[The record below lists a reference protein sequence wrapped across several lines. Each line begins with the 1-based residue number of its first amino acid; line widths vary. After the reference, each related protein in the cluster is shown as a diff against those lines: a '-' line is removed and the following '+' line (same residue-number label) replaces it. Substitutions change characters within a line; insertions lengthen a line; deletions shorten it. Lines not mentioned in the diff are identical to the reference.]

1 MFGKAM
7 KRGFLFFVI
16 ICLVIGSGGQF
27 VSTVYADDTENTT
40 YEAEADGNAMTG
52 NASISEHPAASGG
65 QKVGGMYQGST
76 LQFNHVTV
84 SESGNYKIT
93 VYYISGDSRRFN
105 ISANGGDK
113 QFEEPP
119 KTVDWDTV
127 GTYDVTLPLNAGENS
142 ILIDD
147 NNWYSPDI
155 DKIVIRGLDDSD
167 PGEGSGGDWKEKLH
181 GTVIEAE
188 ALENIITGNAK
199 IADSSVGSGGKIVKD
214 MNKNSTLQ
222 FTNVTVPAAGTYL
235 IRISYISGDQRP
247 VYMQVNDGLDE

>member
-1 MFGKAM
+1 MFGKAI
-7 KRGFLFFVI
+7 KRGLMFYVM
-16 ICLVIGSGGQF
+16 ICLVMGSGGQF
-27 VSTVYADDTENTT
+27 ASRVYADDTVNT
-40 YEAEADGNAMTG
+40 YEAEADGNVLSG
-52 NASISEHPAASGG
+52 NASISDHPAASGG
-65 QKVGGMYQGST
+65 KKVGGMYQGST
-76 LQFNHVTV
+76 LQFNNVAV
-84 SESGNYKIT
+84 SETGNYKIT
-93 VYYISGDSRRFN
+93 VYYISGDSRPFN

-155 DKIVIRGLDDSD
+155 DKIVIRGLDDGG

-188 ALENIITGNAK
+188 APENIITGNAK
-199 IADSSVGSGGKIVKD
+199 IADRDRKSVV
-214 MNKNSTLQ
+214 
-222 FTNVTVPAAGTYL
+222 
-235 IRISYISGDQRP
+235 
-247 VYMQVNDGLDE
+247 